1 MVVQSPTLDEVSRLD
16 HEKLLRRAIE
26 LAASARRNGN
36 KPFGALLADLD
47 GNILVEAENTEFT
60 NKDSTNHSEVNLLS
74 KASKIYS
81 MDERARMVMFVSAE
95 PCAMCAGATF
105 FAGVRAVV
113 FGLSGESLTPM
124 WATEESPE
132 PSLLDMSCR
141 EVFESCKAHPTIV
154 IGPMMEKE
162 AIEPHVG
169 FWNDRNA
176 R

>member
-1 MVVQSPTLDEVSRLD
+1 MASPSITADEVSGLD
-16 HEKLLRRAIE
+16 HERLMRRAIA
-26 LAASARRNGN
+26 LAASARKNGN

-47 GNILVEAENTEFT
+47 GNVLVEAENTEFT

-81 MDERARMVMFVSAE
+81 MDERARMVMYVSAE

-113 FGLSGESLTPM
+113 FGLSAESLAPM
-124 WATEESPE
+124 WVTEESPE

-141 EVFESCKAHPTIV
+141 AVFESCKAHPTLV
-154 IGPMMEKE
+154 IGPMMEDE
-162 AIEPHVG
+162 AMEPHLG
-169 FWNDRNA
+169 FWNDANA